1 MTTCGQSHRDPVI
14 RLIRS
19 KLKVH
24 RTCLSRKFTHT
35 YGLFLLRDIVHFKA
49 LFLLFCTLSL
59 SLSQSFF
66 LFSVFF
72 LCLVGSLQ
80 RAHQHAHTHTCSHTP
95 LTRPSLIEGCKALE
109 TEAPVCVCTRGREKG
124 RDPFLY
130 KHSLSA
136 T

>member
-1 MTTCGQSHRDPVI
+1 VI

-24 RTCLSRKFTHT
+24 CTRLSRKFTHT

-59 SLSQSFF
+59 SLSVFLSFF
-66 LFSVFF
+66 FFCLFS
-72 LCLVGSLQ
+72 LSRGLTSKSPS
-80 RAHQHAHTHTCSHTP
+80 AHTHTHTCSHTS
-95 LTRPSLIEGCKALE
+95 LTRPFLIEGRKALE